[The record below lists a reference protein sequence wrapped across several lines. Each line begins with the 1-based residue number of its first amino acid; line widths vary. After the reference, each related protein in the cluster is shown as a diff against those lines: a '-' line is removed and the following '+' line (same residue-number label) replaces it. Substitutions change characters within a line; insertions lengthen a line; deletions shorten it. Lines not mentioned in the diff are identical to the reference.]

1 MFRRFGFAIKK
12 RKGGNIMKWIGMVTT
27 YSRDEALKFA
37 EKFKDDI
44 KGAVLKV
51 GATDF
56 LSEDLNNIVERFR
69 ESGINFLMIVI
80 KLTKGFDEYDI
91 EKYVEKLSLIKPAMF
106 WIEQATGIERPS
118 YKALKEVQGALEHF
132 AKLESVNKSEGYQIF
147 DFEGIN
153 IRYDYIPD

>member
-1 MFRRFGFAIKK
+1 MFQSFGFAIKK
-12 RKGGNIMKWIGMVTT
+12 RKGGNIMKWIGMITT
-27 YSRDEALKFA
+27 YSCDEAFKLV

-44 KGAVLKV
+44 KGVMLKV

-56 LSEDLNNIVERFR
+56 LSEDFNNIVERFR
-69 ESGINFLMIVI
+69 ESGINFLTIVVE
-80 KLTKGFDEYDI
+80 LTKGFDEYDI
-91 EKYVEKLSLIKPAMF
+91 ERYVERLSLIKPERF

-118 YKALKEVQGALEHF
+118 YKTLKEVQGALEHF